1 MATKKKK
8 PSGSQAEQVKKWA
21 HADEMSFLDN
31 FIRERPEQ
39 SSSLSTKSGTQACEI
54 PIDDDET
61 VQIDLSNDTPVRAK
75 KPKISPLEAK
85 LVEIMD
91 KPELK
96 QHPEKFHSYM
106 RMNLSE
112 FNRLL
117 GLVTPWLA
125 WRSIRTPINPEERLM
140 LALRFLA
147 TGEAFRSLSFQFRL
161 GVSTVSEIVSSTCR
175 AIFSALK
182 KDYLQVPSTE
192 EEWIDIAD
200 KLLSRWDCPNT
211 LGAID
216 GKHILIKRPYNG

>member
-91 KPELK
+91 KPEISTLAQDVDSMLNQLEKDGNKGVILEFKRAFADAWMRLK
-96 QHPEKFHSYM
+96 
-106 RMNLSE
+106 
-112 FNRLL
+112 
-117 GLVTPWLA
+117 T
-125 WRSIRTPINPEERLM
+125 
-140 LALRFLA
+140 
-147 TGEAFRSLSFQFRL
+147 
-161 GVSTVSEIVSSTCR
+161 
-175 AIFSALK
+175 IF
-182 KDYLQVPSTE
+182 
-192 EEWIDIAD
+192 
-200 KLLSRWDCPNT
+200 
-211 LGAID
+211 
-216 GKHILIKRPYNG
+216 